1 MNFAFTRFDTEQWW
15 DGFSWWFW
23 TRAFSSHE
31 HTFWYGLFV
40 LFCLFKTFLLLI
52 SLPWMWLGRGAW
64 QPYEISHAHD
74 RRSIGKKRIITYG
87 LDENRSAIFKA
98 WKQGIRKRARNYKL
112 KDLQK
117 KKEAG
122 GCFERQENKERQ
134 KTKINGYWSQSET
147 NFLLVFW
154 FDFFLDGEKTG
165 VAVLGR
171 GWMIM
176 VQVLVQKLKLTTDIW
191 FSPMVWRPNKL
202 SLSWWCKG

>member
-1 MNFAFTRFDTEQWW
+1 MRAGWARIFFSSGNFKGVGCLGFSGSKKKMLFKLNFAFTRFDTEQWW

-52 SLPWMWLGRGAW
+52 SLPRMWLGRGAW
-64 QPYEISHAHD
+64 QPYEISHGHD

-98 WKQGIRKRARNYKL
+98 WKQGIRKRARNYKM

-117 KKEAG
+117 KRG
-122 GCFERQENKERQ
+122 VGLFW
-134 KTKINGYWSQSET
+134 KTRE
-147 NFLLVFW
+147 
-154 FDFFLDGEKTG
+154 
-165 VAVLGR
+165 
-171 GWMIM
+171 
-176 VQVLVQKLKLTTDIW
+176 
-191 FSPMVWRPNKL
+191 
-202 SLSWWCKG
+202 

>member
-1 MNFAFTRFDTEQWW
+1 MVRGVFFVGILREFWGLGKFFPGFEKKGNISNLNFAFTRFDTEQWW

-98 WKQGIRKRARNYKL
+98 WKQGIRKRARNYKVERL
-112 KDLQK
+112 TK
-117 KKEAG
+117 KG
-122 GCFERQENKERQ
+122 GWGLFW
-134 KTKINGYWSQSET
+134 KTIRE
-147 NFLLVFW
+147 
-154 FDFFLDGEKTG
+154 
-165 VAVLGR
+165 
-171 GWMIM
+171 
-176 VQVLVQKLKLTTDIW
+176 
-191 FSPMVWRPNKL
+191 
-202 SLSWWCKG
+202 

>member
-1 MNFAFTRFDTEQWW
+1 LNFAFTRFDTEQWW

-98 WKQGIRKRARNYKL
+98 WKQGIRKRARNYKM

-117 KKEAG
+117 KRLGVVLKDKRIRKTE
-122 GCFERQENKERQ
+122 
-134 KTKINGYWSQSET
+134 TKINGYWSQSET

-154 FDFFLDGEKTG
+154 FDFSWRGKTG

-171 GWMIM
+171 G
-176 VQVLVQKLKLTTDIW
+176 VNDDGSGFGPKT
-191 FSPMVWRPNKL
+191 
-202 SLSWWCKG
+202 

>member
-1 MNFAFTRFDTEQWW
+1 VGCLGFSGSKKKCCFKLNFAFTRFDTEQWW

-98 WKQGIRKRARNYKL
+98 WKQGIRKRARNYKM

-117 KKEAG
+117 KRLGVVLKDKRIRKTE
-122 GCFERQENKERQ
+122 
-134 KTKINGYWSQSET
+134 TKINGYWSQSET
-147 NFLLVFW
+147 NFLLVFR
-154 FDFFLDGEKTG
+154 FDYSWRGKTG

-171 GWMIM
+171 G
-176 VQVLVQKLKLTTDIW
+176 VNDDGSGFGPKT
-191 FSPMVWRPNKL
+191 
-202 SLSWWCKG
+202 

>member
-1 MNFAFTRFDTEQWW
+1 MRAGWARIFFSSGNFKGVGCLGFSGSKKKCCSNWILLLHVLTPNNDGHAQWW

-23 TRAFSSHE
+23 SRAFSSHE
-31 HTFWYGLFV
+31 HTFCYGLFV

-52 SLPWMWLGRGAW
+52 SLPRMWLGRGAW

-117 KKEAG
+117 KEAG
-122 GCFERQENKERQ
+122 GCFERQENKKDR
-134 KTKINGYWSQSET
+134 
-147 NFLLVFW
+147 
-154 FDFFLDGEKTG
+154 
-165 VAVLGR
+165 
-171 GWMIM
+171 
-176 VQVLVQKLKLTTDIW
+176 
-191 FSPMVWRPNKL
+191 NKN
-202 SLSWWCKG
+202 

>member
-1 MNFAFTRFDTEQWW
+1 MRAGWARIFFLLGISKGWVAWGFLVRKKKCCSNWILLLHVLTPNNDGHAQCW

-117 KKEAG
+117 KEAG
-122 GCFERQENKERQ
+122 GCFERQENKKDR
-134 KTKINGYWSQSET
+134 
-147 NFLLVFW
+147 
-154 FDFFLDGEKTG
+154 
-165 VAVLGR
+165 
-171 GWMIM
+171 
-176 VQVLVQKLKLTTDIW
+176 
-191 FSPMVWRPNKL
+191 NKN
-202 SLSWWCKG
+202 

>member
-1 MNFAFTRFDTEQWW
+1 MRAGWARIFFFSSGNFKGVGCLGFSGSKKKMLFKLNFAFTRFDTEQWW

-23 TRAFSSHE
+23 SRAFSSHE
-31 HTFWYGLFV
+31 HTFCYGLFV

-52 SLPWMWLGRGAW
+52 SLPRMWLGRGAW

-117 KKEAG
+117 KEAG
-122 GCFERQENKERQ
+122 GCFERQENKKDR
-134 KTKINGYWSQSET
+134 
-147 NFLLVFW
+147 
-154 FDFFLDGEKTG
+154 
-165 VAVLGR
+165 
-171 GWMIM
+171 
-176 VQVLVQKLKLTTDIW
+176 
-191 FSPMVWRPNKL
+191 NKN
-202 SLSWWCKG
+202 

>member
-1 MNFAFTRFDTEQWW
+1 MLFKFNFAFTRFDTEQWW

-31 HTFWYGLFV
+31 HTFWYGLLV

-64 QPYEISHAHD
+64 QQYEISHAHD

-117 KKEAG
+117 KKKRLG
-122 GCFERQENKERQ
+122 GVSKDKRIRKTE
-134 KTKINGYWSQSET
+134 TKINGYWSQT
-147 NFLLVFW
+147 LRQI
-154 FDFFLDGEKTG
+154 FFLYFDLIFFLTGETG
-165 VAVLGR
+165 VAVLGQ
-171 GWMIM
+171 GWMM
-176 VQVLVQKLKLTTDIW
+176 TVQVFGPKT
-191 FSPMVWRPNKL
+191 
-202 SLSWWCKG
+202 

>member
-64 QPYEISHAHD
+64 QPFEISHAHD

-117 KKEAG
+117 KRRLGVVLKDKRIKKDRKQKLTDIDHSL
-122 GCFERQENKERQ
+122 RQ
-134 KTKINGYWSQSET
+134 I
-147 NFLLVFW
+147 
-154 FDFFLDGEKTG
+154 FFLYFDLIFFSWRGENRCGGFRAGVNDNGSGFGPKT
-165 VAVLGR
+165 
-171 GWMIM
+171 
-176 VQVLVQKLKLTTDIW
+176 
-191 FSPMVWRPNKL
+191 
-202 SLSWWCKG
+202 

>member
-1 MNFAFTRFDTEQWW
+1 MRAGWARVFFLLLGISKGWVAWGFSGSKKKMLFKLNFAFTRFDTEQWW

-98 WKQGIRKRARNYKL
+98 WKQGIRKRARNYKVERL
-112 KDLQK
+112 TK
-117 KKEAG
+117 KG
-122 GCFERQENKERQ
+122 GWGLFW
-134 KTKINGYWSQSET
+134 KTIRE
-147 NFLLVFW
+147 
-154 FDFFLDGEKTG
+154 
-165 VAVLGR
+165 
-171 GWMIM
+171 
-176 VQVLVQKLKLTTDIW
+176 
-191 FSPMVWRPNKL
+191 
-202 SLSWWCKG
+202 

>member
-1 MNFAFTRFDTEQWW
+1 LNFAFTRFDTEQWW

-98 WKQGIRKRARNYKL
+98 WKQGIRKRARNYKM

-117 KKEAG
+117 KRLGVVLKDKRIRKTE
-122 GCFERQENKERQ
+122 
-134 KTKINGYWSQSET
+134 TKINGYWSQSET

-154 FDFFLDGEKTG
+154 FDFSWRGKTG

-171 GWMIM
+171 GWMM
-176 VQVLVQKLKLTTDIW
+176 TVQVLVQKLKLTTDIW

-202 SLSWWCKG
+202 LLSWWCKG